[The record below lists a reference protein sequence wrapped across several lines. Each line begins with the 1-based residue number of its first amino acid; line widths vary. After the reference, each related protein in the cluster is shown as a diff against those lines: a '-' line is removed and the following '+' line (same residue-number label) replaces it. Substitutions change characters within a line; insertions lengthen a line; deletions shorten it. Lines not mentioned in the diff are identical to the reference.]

1 MDEMQ
6 RERKKK
12 AYSIPHTL
20 CMIGKKRTVRCIKH
34 LKPQWEKAH
43 LVMWAL
49 NNTKPA
55 YKSVIFETESKQ
67 ITDIIIGSDDFP
79 KLMRDIYDKELY
91 VETE

>member
-1 MDEMQ
+1 MGETK
-6 RERKKK
+6 RERKKR

-20 CMIGKKRTVRCIKH
+20 CMIGKKNGKVYKTLETTIG
-34 LKPQWEKAH
+34 KAQ

-49 NNTKPA
+49 NNTKHA

-79 KLMRDIYDKELY
+79 KLMSDIYDKELY
-91 VETE
+91 VEME

>member
-1 MDEMQ
+1 MDEMKK
-6 RERKKK
+6 ERKEK

-20 CMIGKKRTVRCIKH
+20 CVIGKKNNKVYKT
-34 LKPQWEKAH
+34 LETTMGKAQ

-49 NNTKPA
+49 NNTKGA

-67 ITDIIIGSDDFP
+67 VTDIAIGSDDFP

>member
-1 MDEMQ
+1 MDEMK

-20 CMIGKKRTVRCIKH
+20 CVIGKKNNKVYKT
-34 LKPQWEKAH
+34 LETTMGKAQ

-49 NNTKPA
+49 NNTKGA

-67 ITDIIIGSDDFP
+67 VTDIAIGSDDFP

>member
-20 CMIGKKRTVRCIKH
+20 CMIGKKNGKVYKT
-34 LKPQWEKAH
+34 LETTMGKAQ

-49 NNTKPA
+49 NNTKGA

-67 ITDIIIGSDDFP
+67 VTDIAIGSDNFP

>member
-20 CMIGKKRTVRCIKH
+20 CMIGKKNGKVYKT
-34 LKPQWEKAH
+34 LETTMGKAQ

-49 NNTKPA
+49 NNTKGA

-67 ITDIIIGSDDFP
+67 VTDIAIGSDDFP

>member
-20 CMIGKKRTVRCIKH
+20 CVIGKKNGKVYKTLETTIG
-34 LKPQWEKAH
+34 KAQ

-49 NNTKPA
+49 NNTKSTC
-55 YKSVIFETESKQ
+55 KSVIFETESKQ

-79 KLMRDIYDKELY
+79 KLMSDIYDKELY

>member
-20 CMIGKKRTVRCIKH
+20 CMIGKKNGKVYKT
-34 LKPQWEKAH
+34 LETTMGKAQ
-43 LVMWAL
+43 LIMWAL
-49 NNTKPA
+49 NNTKGA

-67 ITDIIIGSDDFP
+67 VTDIAIGSDDFP

>member
-20 CMIGKKRTVRCIKH
+20 CMIGKKNGKVYKTLETTIG
-34 LKPQWEKAH
+34 KAQ

-49 NNTKPA
+49 NNTKHA
-55 YKSVIFETESKQ
+55 YKSVIFETESRQ

-79 KLMRDIYDKELY
+79 KLMSDIYDKELY
-91 VETE
+91 VEME